1 MESPC
6 DETERS
12 GDRVSLEA
20 HLKDLRIDGLAE
32 SIITELQSHLR
43 DLSLNSESETWV
55 ADILREKIADAYDSR
70 QSSNGS

>member
-32 SIITELQSHLR
+32 SHTAEQLR
-43 DLSLNSESETWV
+43 DQLAETKESASRT
-55 ADILREKIADAYDSR
+55 LRVNRDA
-70 QSSNGS
+70 